1 VVSLRRR
8 LRLGPKEKREVSFVL
23 GTAPSRDDALR
34 LADRYG
40 RPEAVQRAFDL
51 AVVYGL
57 IELPHFGLSAE
68 RALYAQQFATALL
81 YGAPHLRAPA
91 RVLLRNRRGQ
101 AGLWA
106 YGISGDLPI
115 VVARVGAAG
124 EVAIVRALLQMHA
137 YWRQRGLEVD
147 LVVLNAHPPSYADE
161 VQKLIQQAVE
171 TSASRGL

>member
-1 VVSLRRR
+1 
-8 LRLGPKEKREVSFVL
+8 
-23 GTAPSRDDALR
+23 
-34 LADRYG
+34 
-40 RPEAVQRAFDL
+40 
-51 AVVYGL
+51 
-57 IELPHFGLSAE
+57 
-68 RALYAQQFATALL
+68 AQQFATALL

-115 VVARVGAAG
+115 VVARVGAVG
-124 EVAIVRALLQMHA
+124 EVGLVRALLQMHA

-171 TSASRGL
+171 TSASRGLADQRGGVFVRRTEGMPEEDLTLLLTAARVVVDGKLPDLRAGEPV